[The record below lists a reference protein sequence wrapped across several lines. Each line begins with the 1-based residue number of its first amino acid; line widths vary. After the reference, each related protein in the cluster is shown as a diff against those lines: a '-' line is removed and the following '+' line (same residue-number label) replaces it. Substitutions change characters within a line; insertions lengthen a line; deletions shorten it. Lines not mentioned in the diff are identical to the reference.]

1 MKEMAELDKKY
12 PVPQAN
18 FEDFMRHVNYA
29 LKLVGP
35 EHVGFGADWD
45 GGGGVDGM
53 RDITG
58 YPKVTERLLKDGYT
72 EKDIAN
78 MWGGNVIRLLKAAE
92 DYAKAQSKS

>member
-1 MKEMAELDKKY
+1 MQELDKKF
-12 PVPQAN
+12 PVVSAT
-18 FEDFMRHVNYA
+18 FEDFMRHVLYT

-58 YPKVTERLLKDGYT
+58 YPKVTARLLKEGYT
-72 EKDIAN
+72 EKDIEN

-92 DYAKAQSKS
+92 DYAKSQKKA